1 MSEYWLNPNKV
12 SDTNYASFKK
22 LYKEKLAKL
31 YTDNLMNE
39 LQMSSK
45 CSLYKN
51 FKVELKMEKY
61 LCVLPNPLK
70 FALIKFRTSN
80 HKLPIETGRYDNTE
94 RKDRICTLCSVKDI
108 GDEYHYLFSCQYFND
123 IRLLYVPKKY
133 VSKPSVAKYLN
144 I

>member
-1 MSEYWLNPNKV
+1 
-12 SDTNYASFKK
+12 
-22 LYKEKLAKL
+22 
-31 YTDNLMNE
+31 
-39 LQMSSK
+39 
-45 CSLYKN
+45 
-51 FKVELKMEKY
+51 MEKY

-123 IRLLYVPKKY
+123 IRLLYVPEKF
-133 VSKPSVAKYLN
+133 VCRLSVATCCEYLKTRKKQPLVKMALFAKIRPLN
-144 I
+144 ES

>member
-1 MSEYWLNPNKV
+1 
-12 SDTNYASFKK
+12 
-22 LYKEKLAKL
+22 
-31 YTDNLMNE
+31 MNE

-45 CSLYKN
+45 CSLYRN

-123 IRLLYVPKKY
+123 IRLLYVPKKF
-133 VSKPSVAKYLN
+133 VSKPSVAKFCEYLKTRKKQLLVKMALFAK
-144 I
+144 IICMKFLQEDL